1 MACELDVTDIGRVV
15 LRVDIVVLQETLGAK
30 IVDEPLVF
38 VMFVNSAVFILIDL
52 IRDERQAILLPRA
65 PL

>member
-1 MACELDVTDIGRVV
+1 MACELDMTDIGRVV

-52 IRDERQAILLPRA
+52 VRDER
-65 PL
+65 